1 MKPIKLVLSA
11 YGPFPDKTV
20 IDFDKLGSDGVF
32 LISGPTGSGKTTIFD
47 GICYAL
53 YGTASGNLRTPKMMR
68 STYAELDIKTFVEL
82 TFSSHDKEY
91 RINRRPEQEIKK
103 IKGNGTTVRP
113 SDVSLEI
120 LDGGSTVITGKRE
133 VEEKI
138 KEIIGLDANQFRQVT
153 MIAQGEFLKV
163 LNSSTEE
170 RMEIFSKIFKTGRY
184 TWLQEELKLAVKD
197 MSTCVSEIEKEL
209 NQEFNS
215 IFTPE
220 FLENEDASI
229 DLSGLLYTQKKDM
242 LEKAYH
248 NIKEKGKENIVLKDE
263 LMKEKEQLIKES
275 ANLESIINHFSKL
288 NEISDKLEN
297 LESEKDSIFKNQNSI
312 PKMKKDIEDM
322 ISTISKLEALIPR
335 YQKLEAHRDKISKQ
349 SEELNSRKENIRQL
363 NNKCDQIKKS
373 LDSNKI
379 NLEKIEKEL
388 NTSEDVNI
396 QLNLRL
402 NFQSSLE
409 KVLNIIE
416 RIETLNKKFNEV
428 SEKAIEHQIAYISLK
443 EEYNNMEVFYL
454 KQQAGILARDLEDDK
469 PCPVCGSTSHPNPA
483 KSADVLYEKADLE
496 SKKIELE
503 KAEDIFNKSSQEASL
518 IKGNRDV
525 SEEEFKSSIAT
536 LKNSF
541 DEQNNSFKKMIA
553 EYVNDSFD
561 LTKENYLNINA
572 ILREEINNLKEIQST
587 LVEYKKKHTLLKAS
601 INEYEKDLNTLIEGN
616 NNQKEDYNRLAG
628 EYKASKELYE
638 NEITQLEYKNLE
650 SLNAII
656 SNRRSDLDK
665 GKKEITDLETK
676 IENYYTQY
684 NNLISGRQTLL
695 SLIEGKNETVVR
707 NDYEGFNLKV
717 DNLKTQIV
725 SVESEITE
733 NLSIS
738 KNISRAL
745 DIYEKSLPILDDKKN
760 LLDQYSNL
768 SATCSGELPGKAKIK
783 LETFVQMAF
792 LDRILAR
799 ANIRLLKMSEGRYM
813 LNRDDKGDNKR
824 SQTGL
829 DLCVHDLSNNTFRS
843 TKSLSGGESFQAS
856 LCLALGFADE
866 IQNSS
871 GGIQIETMFIDEGFG
886 TLDNVALKNAV
897 DSLVDLSKG
906 NKLVGIISHV
916 DELRERIDKGINIEK
931 SSFKGSKLTIQS

>member
-68 STYAELDIKTFVEL
+68 STYAEPDIKTFVEL

-120 LDGGSTVITGKRE
+120 LNGGSTVLTGKRE

-220 FLENEDASI
+220 FLEYEEDYI
-229 DLSGLLYTQKKDM
+229 DLSGLLYPQKKDM
-242 LEKAYH
+242 LEKAYL
-248 NIKEKGKENIVLKDE
+248 NSKEKGKENILLKDE

-275 ANLESIINHFSKL
+275 ANLESIISHFSKL

-297 LESEKDSIFKNQNSI
+297 LESEKDSIVKNQNSI

-349 SEELNSRKENIRQL
+349 CEELTSREENIRQL

-373 LDSNKI
+373 LDSNKT

-428 SEKAIEHQIAYISLK
+428 SEKAREHQITYISLK

-483 KSADVLYEKADLE
+483 KSADVLFEKADLE
-496 SKKIELE
+496 SKKSELE
-503 KAEDIFNKSSQEASL
+503 KAEDIFNKSNQEASL

-525 SEEEFKSSIAT
+525 TEEEFKSSIAT

-541 DEQNNSFKKMIA
+541 DEQNNSFKKLIE
-553 EYVNDSFD
+553 EYVNDSFEMSRD
-561 LTKENYLNINA
+561 DYLNINA

-601 INEYEKDLNTLIEGN
+601 INEYEKDLNTFIEDN

-638 NEITQLEYKNLE
+638 NELTQLEYKNLE

-745 DIYEKSLPILDDKKN
+745 DIYETSLPILDDKKN

-829 DLCVHDLSNNTFRS
+829 DLSVHDLSNNTFRS

>member
-1 MKPIKLVLSA
+1 
-11 YGPFPDKTV
+11 
-20 IDFDKLGSDGVF
+20 
-32 LISGPTGSGKTTIFD
+32 
-47 GICYAL
+47 
-53 YGTASGNLRTPKMMR
+53 
-68 STYAELDIKTFVEL
+68 
-82 TFSSHDKEY
+82 
-91 RINRRPEQEIKK
+91 
-103 IKGNGTTVRP
+103 
-113 SDVSLEI
+113 
-120 LDGGSTVITGKRE
+120 
-133 VEEKI
+133 
-138 KEIIGLDANQFRQVT
+138 
-153 MIAQGEFLKV
+153 
-163 LNSSTEE
+163 
-170 RMEIFSKIFKTGRY
+170 
-184 TWLQEELKLAVKD
+184 
-197 MSTCVSEIEKEL
+197 
-209 NQEFNS
+209 
-215 IFTPE
+215 
-220 FLENEDASI
+220 
-229 DLSGLLYTQKKDM
+229 
-242 LEKAYH
+242 
-248 NIKEKGKENIVLKDE
+248 
-263 LMKEKEQLIKES
+263 
-275 ANLESIINHFSKL
+275 
-288 NEISDKLEN
+288 
-297 LESEKDSIFKNQNSI
+297 
-312 PKMKKDIEDM
+312 
-322 ISTISKLEALIPR
+322 
-335 YQKLEAHRDKISKQ
+335 
-349 SEELNSRKENIRQL
+349 
-363 NNKCDQIKKS
+363 
-373 LDSNKI
+373 
-379 NLEKIEKEL
+379 
-388 NTSEDVNI
+388 
-396 QLNLRL
+396 
-402 NFQSSLE
+402 
-409 KVLNIIE
+409 
-416 RIETLNKKFNEV
+416 
-428 SEKAIEHQIAYISLK
+428 
-443 EEYNNMEVFYL
+443 MEVFYL

-525 SEEEFKSSIAT
+525 TEEEFKSSIAT
-536 LKNSF
+536 LNNSF
-541 DEQNNSFKKMIA
+541 DEQNNSFKKLI
-553 EYVNDSFD
+553 EKYVNDSFD

-601 INEYEKDLNTLIEGN
+601 INEYEKDLNTLIEDN